1 MSEFAQQ
8 SMEGYLELAIGPM
21 FSGKTSYLIQVYK
34 KYDYI
39 GKKIAVVNYA
49 DDTRYHETMMST
61 HDKIMIPCIQSKKI
75 ADAFVD
81 IIKADVVIINE
92 GQFFSDLYETVLYM
106 VGDLKKSVYVCGL
119 DGDFKRNRFGQIL
132 DLIPFCDKVEK
143 LHALCSIC
151 KNGKPAIFSHRI
163 SREDSQI
170 VIGSDNY
177 MSLCRRCYDNQVREP

>member
-1 MSEFAQQ
+1 
-8 SMEGYLELAIGPM
+8 MEGYLELAIGPM